1 MRERHSEHPS
11 IWTAIETI
19 TPIIRCVVQ
28 MLWKWTKR
36 DGVDRCIRDGLSTDE
51 RAVSGKPL
59 RGMSM
64 TAHLIVMIKEGQIYV
79 GAK

>member
-1 MRERHSEHPS
+1 
-11 IWTAIETI
+11 
-19 TPIIRCVVQ
+19 